1 MALYFLPY
9 FISLGPIGKALIIPD
24 SAMIVAASAFCISF
38 VLYIFAP
45 HRKILPFT
53 LVVYATLL
61 TSAAILVAN
70 TGGLHSSFVALW
82 IIITIFGGIFGAA
95 GFGLVLA
102 STALYDI
109 YMYLVVKTFHIDMVL
124 IVIFVGIIPLIASF
138 ILFHFRSKKS
148 SSDSSYTQLASE
160 LSHETS
166 KASVV
171 LGAIDDGVIAINA
184 KGIVELIN
192 PAAQRIIGWGNSDA
206 LGLDY
211 RSVLKLSDSQSK
223 PLDNST
229 DPVVKVLSTNR
240 DVHTNDLFVTT
251 QSGKRLILSIV
262 VSPIGQIGQGVI
274 IVFRDIT
281 REKAEEREQAEFIST
296 ASHEMRTPVASIEGY
311 LGLALNPATAT
322 IDDKARDFITKAH
335 ESAQHLGRLFQDL
348 LDVSKAEDGRLSNH
362 PKIVDVIEFTGDIVE
377 GLRPK
382 AEEKQLRLFYKP
394 KPDANTELESRTISP
409 VFYANVDNDHLRE
422 VLNNLVENAIKYT
435 PSGDVI
441 VDVTGDNDH
450 VRVSIKDSGI
460 GIPREDIPHLF
471 QKFYR
476 VDNTATREI
485 GGTGLGLYLCRRL
498 AEVMGGRI
506 WVESEFKKGSTFY
519 LELSRTDR
527 DTAMRLIDAAIEADN
542 NGSAITPIHA
552 VPAAYQQT
560 PPLVA
565 TDDQDTV
572 PPAAAPVALQSHQIS
587 INPTADQS
595 MPPSTPAAAEP
606 PTLEAIEQNPVAYT
620 SMRTQSSIQIP
631 VRQDETINK
640 T

>member
-1 MALYFLPY
+1 M
-9 FISLGPIGKALIIPD
+9 
-24 SAMIVAASAFCISF
+24 
-38 VLYIFAP
+38 
-45 HRKILPFT
+45 
-53 LVVYATLL
+53 
-61 TSAAILVAN
+61 
-70 TGGLHSSFVALW
+70 
-82 IIITIFGGIFGAA
+82 
-95 GFGLVLA
+95 
-102 STALYDI
+102 
-109 YMYLVVKTFHIDMVL
+109 
-124 IVIFVGIIPLIASF
+124 
-138 ILFHFRSKKS
+138 
-148 SSDSSYTQLASE
+148 
-160 LSHETS
+160 
-166 KASVV
+166 
-171 LGAIDDGVIAINA
+171 
-184 KGIVELIN
+184 
-192 PAAQRIIGWGNSDA
+192 
-206 LGLDY
+206 
-211 RSVLKLSDSQSK
+211 
-223 PLDNST
+223 
-229 DPVVKVLSTNR
+229 
-240 DVHTNDLFVTT
+240 
-251 QSGKRLILSIV
+251 
-262 VSPIGQIGQGVI
+262 
-274 IVFRDIT
+274 
-281 REKAEEREQAEFIST
+281 
-296 ASHEMRTPVASIEGY
+296 
-311 LGLALNPATAT
+311 
-322 IDDKARDFITKAH
+322 
-335 ESAQHLGRLFQDL
+335 
-348 LDVSKAEDGRLSNH
+348 
-362 PKIVDVIEFTGDIVE
+362 
-377 GLRPK
+377 
-382 AEEKQLRLFYKP
+382 
-394 KPDANTELESRTISP
+394 
-409 VFYANVDNDHLRE
+409 FYANVDNDHLRE